1 METARAIATLR
12 AIRAF
17 DDRPLADEDVE
28 AILRAGRRAPSSKN
42 TQRWEFV
49 VCRDR
54 DHLAELAGVGPFAGH
69 LARAGAGVALVA
81 PSVEPDRQGW
91 IMYDLGQVAQCMLLA
106 GWERGIGGAHAAVY
120 DEPLAQGLLGYPEG
134 YRCDLMLSFGYPAD
148 PSMLSAPPAKGGRRP
163 IEEMVHWERW

>member
-1 METARAIATLR
+1 RRGPASGWSVREAVCLHSDPMETARAIATVR

-17 DDRPLADEDVE
+17 DGRPLADEDLE

-49 VCRDR
+49 VCRDPA
-54 DHLAELAGVGPFAGH
+54 HLSELAGVGPFAGH

-91 IMYDLGQVAQCMLLA
+91 IMFDLGHVAQNMLLA
-106 GWERGIGGAHAAVY
+106 AWDRGMGGVHAAVY
-120 DEPLAQGLLGYPEG
+120 DEALARSLLGYPDR
-134 YRCDLMLSFGYPAD
+134 YRCDLMLSFGY
-148 PSMLSAPPAKGGRRP
+148 
-163 IEEMVHWERW
+163 